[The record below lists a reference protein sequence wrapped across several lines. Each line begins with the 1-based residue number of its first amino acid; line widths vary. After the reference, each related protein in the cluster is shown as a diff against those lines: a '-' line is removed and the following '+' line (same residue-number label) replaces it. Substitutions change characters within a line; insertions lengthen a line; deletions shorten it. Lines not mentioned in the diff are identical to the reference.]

1 MFHLYQVS
9 QLTTLMPPSTENR
22 LALSAYSSPRWV
34 ACKKHVFAKQ
44 TSLQLR
50 SGAGNSART
59 VPGRDSK
66 YLAGPSQSALGRLQK
81 NTFLQNK
88 HPCSCAPEA
97 GIPPGPSLTET
108 RNTSPAPHSPRWVAC
123 KKTRFCKTNA
133 LTTAPP
139 AVQTAFSR
147 PILANRV
154 TVAAPRCML
163 VE

>member
-88 HPCSCAPEA
+88 RPYDRAA
-97 GIPPGPSLTET
+97 GRTDRIFAAHLGEPSDRGSAALYVGRMT
-108 RNTSPAPHSPRWVAC
+108 RSHRSFPAD
-123 KKTRFCKTNA
+123 F
-133 LTTAPP
+133 
-139 AVQTAFSR
+139 
-147 PILANRV
+147 
-154 TVAAPRCML
+154 
-163 VE
+163 